1 VEEHVLRRLL
11 SAKEQFVVGDGRTTA
26 ARKHP
31 NVEKMAFLE
40 SRQEVMIPAMRN
52 MPDAPLEFDLPEP
65 GQGIRTDDWRRRYTA
80 AGIVVDL
87 VAASVATE
95 LALLVRFGGTPPEV
109 YIKVSLALAP
119 LWVVLIA
126 MNRAYEH
133 RFIGVGTEEFGRVLR
148 AGVMLMSVIAFASY
162 ATNAELVR
170 GYVIIAVPAL
180 VVSDL
185 LGRRALRAWLHQQR
199 VHGRCVQR
207 TLLVGSATTVQST
220 AHRMRGHS
228 NHGMTVVGACVSDGA
243 AGKVAAD
250 LGVPVVGNLTDIQ
263 HAVLTTNADIV
274 TVLPSA
280 LLSGDEIR
288 RLAWSLEST
297 GTELVVCSGLTEI
310 AGARITIRPV
320 ANSPLL
326 HVTCARL
333 SGPSRMAKA
342 IFDRGVALLGL
353 ILIAPALLVIAVR
366 IATADRGAP
375 LFRQTRV
382 GLNGREFTLYKFRTM
397 VPEAE
402 ARKGHLA
409 GRNEHDGPL
418 FKMAR
423 DPRVTPVGRRLRR
436 YSLDELPQLIN
447 VVRGEMS
454 LVGPRP
460 PLPEEVAE
468 YGDDMRRRLL
478 VKPGLT
484 GLWQVSGRSD
494 LSWADSELLDL
505 RYVEN
510 WSLGYDLLIL
520 WRTARAVIVGSGAY

>member
-1 VEEHVLRRLL
+1 MEEHSFVQAPGTQDRFVLGGGPSTSTRKYPIWGKTAFRSGQAITAPQIRNLPNT
-11 SAKEQFVVGDGRTTA
+11 SA
-26 ARKHP
+26 
-31 NVEKMAFLE
+31 
-40 SRQEVMIPAMRN
+40 
-52 MPDAPLEFDLPEP
+52 EFDLPGT
-65 GQGIRTDDWRRRYTA
+65 GQSVRTDDWRRRYTA

-87 VAASVATE
+87 VAALVATE
-95 LALLVRFGGTPPEV
+95 LALLVRFGSTAPQV
-109 YIKVSLALAP
+109 YIQVSLALAP

-148 AGVMLMSVIAFASY
+148 AGVMLMSVVALASY

-170 GYVIIAVPAL
+170 GYVIIAVPTL
-180 VVSDL
+180 VVSSL
-185 LGRRALRAWLHQQR
+185 LGRHALRAWLHR
-199 VHGRCVQR
+199 ERAHGRCVQR
-207 TLLVGSATTVQST
+207 TLLVGSAPTVQST

-228 NHGMTVVGACVSDGA
+228 NHGMTLVGACLSDVAEGA
-243 AGKVAAD
+243 VAD
-250 LGVPVVGNLTDIQ
+250 PGVPVLGNLTDIQ
-263 HAVLTTNADIV
+263 DAVLRTNADIV

-280 LLSGDEIR
+280 LLSGEEIR

-310 AGARITIRPV
+310 AGARITVRPI
-320 ANSPLL
+320 ANSSLL

-333 SGPSRMAKA
+333 SGPSRVAKA
-342 IFDRGVALLGL
+342 MFDRGVALLGL
-353 ILIAPALLVIAVR
+353 VLITPALLVIAIR
-366 IATADRGAP
+366 IWTADRGAP

-382 GLNGREFTLYKFRTM
+382 GLNGREFTIYKFRTM
-397 VPEAE
+397 IPEAE
-402 ARKGHLA
+402 SRKSYLA
-409 GRNEHDGPL
+409 GRNENDGPL

-436 YSLDELPQLIN
+436 YSLDELPQLLN

-460 PLPEEVAE
+460 PLPEEVCE
-468 YGDDMRRRLL
+468 YGLDMRRRLL